1 MTYLVRDYLSMIGDE
16 ARTGAY
22 VRALRKMITPE
33 SVVLDLG
40 AGFGFFAV
48 LAAKLGARRA
58 FAIEPN
64 DAISLGPALAR
75 ANGVADRVTIFQGDS
90 RRVELPER
98 ANLLVEDVRGILPLQ
113 SERIEL
119 LADARARLLTSDA
132 RIVAVRDHLWAAP
145 VREPEPVRRD
155 LATMGSDTFGVD
167 LRGLRSDVVDD
178 ARRVKVAPE
187 LLLLPGALLGTL
199 ELATVIEPNFE
210 GTARWIA
217 RAHTVADG
225 FVLWFDAELAEGER
239 FSSKP
244 GPGQSVH
251 GSLYLP
257 LRAPLVVPEGAE
269 LSLRFCGVQANAD
282 YVWTWECTVGDTR
295 TSASERTVRQ
305 STLGALGL
313 SPARLSAL
321 SEAARPSL
329 GLEGRRWH
337 DALSLVDGQ
346 RSWREIADELVQS
359 GELGFAG
366 SAEAFDWLQR
376 VLNVLVAGKVTQ
388 L

>member
-1 MTYLVRDYLSMIGDE
+1 VTYLVRDYLSMIGDE

-22 VRALRKMITPE
+22 VRALRKMVTPE

-58 FAIEPN
+58 YAIEPN
-64 DAISLGPALAR
+64 DAVSLGPALAR
-75 ANGVADRVTIFQGDS
+75 ANGVADRVTFFQGDS

-98 ANLLVEDVRGILPLQ
+98 ANLLVEDVRGTLPLQ
-113 SERIEL
+113 GERIQL
-119 LADARARLLTSDA
+119 LADARARLLSTDA
-132 RIVAVRDHLWAAP
+132 RFVAMRDHLWAAP

-155 LATMGSDTFGVD
+155 LEMVGPDSFGVD
-167 LRGLRSDVVDD
+167 LRGLRSFVMDT
-178 ARRVKVAPE
+178 ARRVKLDSE
-187 LLLLPGALLGTL
+187 HLLLPGALLGTL
-199 ELATVIEPNFE
+199 ELVTATEPNFE
-210 GTARWIA
+210 GTAHWTPGA
-217 RAHTVADG
+217 RMVADG
-225 FVLWFDAELAEGER
+225 FVLWFDAELAEGEH
-239 FSSKP
+239 FSSQP

-257 LRAPLVVPEGAE
+257 LRAQLVVPEGAE
-269 LSLRFCGVQANAD
+269 LSLRFCGVQADAD
-282 YVWTWECTVGDTR
+282 YVWTWECTVGDSR
-295 TSASERTVRQ
+295 TPAHARTVRQ

-321 SEAARPSL
+321 SDAARPSL

-337 DALSLVDGQ
+337 DAMSLIDGQ
-346 RSWREIADELVQS
+346 RSWREIADALVRA
-359 GELGFAG
+359 GDDGFAT
-366 SAEAFDWLQR
+366 SAEAFAWLQR
-376 VLNVLVAGKVTQ
+376 VLNVLAAGEVTE